1 MLEKV
6 RKTISRYRMLR
17 RGDTVC
23 VATSG
28 GVDSAVLLHV
38 LCSLADEL
46 GLKLVVCH
54 LNHGLR
60 GKESERDFN
69 FVKKSAQRLE
79 LPFEGK
85 TLGEGETRKGSL
97 QDWARKKRYEFLE
110 EASAKYGAR
119 KVALGHTLDDQA
131 ETVLMRFIKGSGT
144 TGLSGMA
151 SVRGIYIRPLLET
164 TREEIERYAHDKGI
178 KYVIDSTNKSKKYL
192 RNRLRLDLIPL
203 IERDFN
209 SSIKETLA
217 RTASVL
223 ARDDEFI
230 RAEAERAIA
239 GLIKKRNSNE
249 ITLDRKGLM
258 GLNEALA
265 VRVFLK
271 AASIVGS
278 LSGLYTPHVDS
289 FLTLVKAKRPN
300 ATANLPGGL
309 YLKRVYDDITLSTK
323 GLDEPLPF
331 DTELAVPGLTR
342 VDGTG
347 LRLRVSVLK
356 KRPVRLEKTGTAY
369 FDYDALLKPLRVRSF
384 RAGDRMR
391 PMGMEG
397 HKKLKDIFIYAR
409 VPRAERLNIPLVES
423 GGKLIWAVGLR
434 QAEEFKVTRS
444 TKRILKITLL

>member
-38 LCSLADEL
+38 LCSLGDEL

-69 FVKKSAQRLE
+69 FVKKTAQRLE

-85 TLGEGETRKGSL
+85 RLGEGETRKGSL

-110 EASAKYGAR
+110 EAAAKHGAR

-203 IERDFN
+203 IEKDFN

-239 GLIKKRNSNE
+239 GLIKKRDSNE
-249 ITLDRKGLM
+249 ITLDRKGLT

-278 LSGLYTPHVDS
+278 VSGLYTPNVDS

-300 ATANLPGGL
+300 AVVNLPGGL
-309 YLKRVYDDITLSTK
+309 YLKRVYNDITLSTK
-323 GLDEPLPF
+323 GLDKPLPF
-331 DTELAVPGLTR
+331 DTELTVPGLTR
-342 VDGTG
+342 VDGAG
-347 LRLRVSVLK
+347 LRLRARVLK
-356 KRPVRLEKTGTAY
+356 KRPLRLEKPGTAY

-397 HKKLKDIFIYAR
+397 HKKLKDIFIDAR
-409 VPRAERLNIPLVES
+409 VPRAERVNIPLVES
-423 GGKLIWAVGLR
+423 GGKLIWAAGLR

-444 TKRILKITLL
+444 TKKILKITLL